1 MRVKLTREQKIRI
14 LNTKDLYKVMQDILL
29 RENKIG
35 RDKEHCWVVCLSS
48 SHHILLIE
56 LISLGTSRA
65 TLVDATEVFSFALQ
79 KRSTYVILVHNH
91 PGGAL
96 LPSDLDLDMTNRMYQ
111 AGRFLGVPLIDHLI
125 ISETQY
131 LSFEETGFLAKI
143 ARSRKYVL
151 KYKKEEERLK
161 KEGVKIGK
169 KMGHLEKAIQMAKV
183 LKKKSVDVK
192 LIALASGLSI
202 AKIKKL

>member
-1 MRVKLTREQKIRI
+1 
-14 LNTKDLYKVMQDILL
+14 MQDILL

-48 SHHILLIE
+48 THHILLIE
-56 LISLGTSRA
+56 LISLGTAKA

-111 AGRFLGVPLIDHLI
+111 AGLFLEVPLIDHLI

-143 ARSRKYVL
+143 ARSKKYVL

-183 LKKKSVDVK
+183 LKKKGVDVK